1 MNRALFTFCLVLAFS
16 LGVNGQERTQLNLKK
31 VSPEKRKELISKL
44 SPEQKRELYRDYR
57 KNALMEELKIR
68 KEDQAAFGKIYSDYQ
83 ESQRRIKD
91 RFDGNFDPDQLSE
104 EQARKR
110 LEDSFQYG
118 EQLINNRREYAKKMQ
133 QVVKP
138 QQVIKMFRVEGQM
151 RDRMLERRMN
161 MKNTPEQSSNRAS
174 APSRNAPISSGGR
187 GSR

>member
-1 MNRALFTFCLVLAFS
+1 MNKALLTFCIVLGFS
-16 LGVNGQERTQLNLKK
+16 LGLCAQELSLDLKN

-44 SPEQKRELYRDYR
+44 SSEQKKELFRDYR
-57 KNALMEELKIR
+57 KNALMEELSIK

-91 RFDGNFDPDQLSE
+91 RFDGSFDPDQLSD

-110 LEDSFQYG
+110 LEDSFRYG
-118 EQLINNRREYAKKMQ
+118 EELINNRREYARKMQ

-151 RDRMLERRMN
+151 RDRMLEKRMN
-161 MKNTPEQSSNRAS
+161 MKNAQEKEPHRTSL
-174 APSRNAPISSGGR
+174 PSRSTPSSSGGR